1 MDAVELT
8 RKLVEIDSTD
18 PGNFEIKIEHYIKD
32 ILEKLPKDKIKIFES
47 EVFDGRKNL
56 MAVFSKD
63 NNYVVED
70 IHDEVIFIC
79 HMDTVVVGDNWTMD
93 AFHNNFV
100 SGRIYGRGATD
111 MKSGLA
117 VSLTVFSYIVENF
130 KNEELKKDFKVI
142 FTVDEEANMK
152 GVEKVIADK
161 WVHKDSFICDL
172 EPTDKMIQVSHKG
185 RFWVKLNVEGKTAH
199 ASRPEL
205 GIDANAVLAEV
216 ISYIR
221 KEVDKL
227 PIDNELG
234 KTSVTF
240 GLMSGGYQPYVVPD
254 KSEVYMD
261 FRLTPPTTNQDIIKI
276 VEEAINFAKKE
287 INENANINYV
297 ITGDRAYVKK
307 NDNSKFLA
315 SMINTLDKLYIEKK
329 DEDYKPLVTFF
340 SGYTDTAVIASTIK
354 NGETFSYGPGN
365 LSLAHKPDEYVEI
378 KDIKRCVE
386 VYKRLIENIVVKDK

>member
-32 ILEKLPKDKIKIFES
+32 ILEKLPKDKIKIYES
-47 EVFDGRKNL
+47 EVFNGRINL

-63 NNYVVED
+63 KNYVVED
-70 IHDEVIFIC
+70 LHDEVIFIC

-117 VSLTVFSYIVENF
+117 TALTVFSYIVENY
-130 KNEELKKDFKVI
+130 NNDELKKDFKVI

-161 WVHKDSFICDL
+161 WVHKDYFICDL

-205 GIDANAVLAEV
+205 GIDANAVLAEI

-221 KEVDKL
+221 KEVSIL
-227 PIDNELG
+227 PIDDELG

-261 FRLTPPTTNQDIIKI
+261 FRLTPPTTNNDIIKI
-276 VEEAINFAKKE
+276 VEEAINSAKKE
-287 INENANINYV
+287 INENAKINYV

-315 SMINTLDKLYIEKK
+315 SMINTLDKLYIEKN
-329 DEDYKPLVTFF
+329 DEDYKPKVTFF

-365 LSLAHKPDEYVEI
+365 LSLAHKSDEYVEI
-378 KDIKRCVE
+378 KDINRCVE
-386 VYKRLIENIVVKDK
+386 VYKELIQNLIF